1 MRLLF
6 DQNISHRVVN
16 KLKDNFPDA
25 MHVRDFE
32 LQFASDKEIWNFG
45 RNNNFAI
52 VTFDSDFNDFAT
64 LYGLPPKIIWLR
76 FGNTLMKNLVEEIT
90 ARKEVIFAFLF
101 DEYLKDIAC
110 LEIDS

>member
-1 MRLLF
+1 MKLLF

-16 KLKDNFPDA
+16 KLKDIFPDA

-32 LQFASDKEIWNFG
+32 LQFASDKEIWNFA

-76 FGNTLMKNLVEEIT
+76 IGNTLMKNLVENISS
-90 ARKEVIFAFLF
+90 RKDIIFSFLF